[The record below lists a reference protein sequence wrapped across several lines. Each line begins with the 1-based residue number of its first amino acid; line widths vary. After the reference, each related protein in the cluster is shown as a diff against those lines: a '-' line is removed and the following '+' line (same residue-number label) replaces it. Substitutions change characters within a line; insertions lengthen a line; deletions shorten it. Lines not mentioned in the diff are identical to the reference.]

1 MNDPKANKVGK
12 FAISARRES
21 REARELLQQQE
32 EVKEEVEDP
41 PNNPEVV
48 LSPASLSLSAVA
60 ESGEKSRR
68 FSKLPPVSQDSP
80 NAVKLGSKFT
90 MIPHQDANSAPQ

>member
-32 EVKEEVEDP
+32 EVIEEVEDP
-41 PNNPEVV
+41 PNHEVV